1 MGIVS
6 DDALKHFKGLI
17 DQATAKDEP
26 LRKTFENMHQG
37 YLMETLRR
45 FLKAR
50 EGNVAKAN
58 KMLLDCLNWR
68 IQSEIDNILAK
79 PIIPS
84 NMYRAVRDSQLI
96 GLSGYSKEGL
106 PVFAIGVGMST
117 FDKASVHYY
126 VQSHIQIN
134 EYRDRVILP
143 AATHKHGRYIGTCL
157 KVLDMTGL
165 KLSALNHIKLLT
177 IISTIDDLNYPEKTD
192 TYYIVNVPYIFS
204 ACWKVRVKRHL
215 FSMAENVL
223 TIWHMQIMDY
233 SSLPHFSRREGSGS
247 SKHSIPETDDC
258 FSLDHGFHQKLY
270 DFIKKESSM
279 LQTVAPI
286 KQGSFHVNF
295 PEPNPEGSKI
305 AQTIES
311 EFHRLGDQNTLS
323 KPLNGLRIGGD

>member
-1 MGIVS
+1 
-6 DDALKHFKGLI
+6 
-17 DQATAKDEP
+17 
-26 LRKTFENMHQG
+26 
-37 YLMETLRR
+37 
-45 FLKAR
+45 
-50 EGNVAKAN
+50 
-58 KMLLDCLNWR
+58 
-68 IQSEIDNILAK
+68 
-79 PIIPS
+79 
-84 NMYRAVRDSQLI
+84 
-96 GLSGYSKEGL
+96 
-106 PVFAIGVGMST
+106 
-117 FDKASVHYY
+117 
-126 VQSHIQIN
+126 
-134 EYRDRVILP
+134 
-143 AATHKHGRYIGTCL
+143 
-157 KVLDMTGL
+157 
-165 KLSALNHIKLLT
+165 
-177 IISTIDDLNYPEKTD
+177 
-192 TYYIVNVPYIFS
+192 
-204 ACWKVRVKRHL
+204 
-215 FSMAENVL
+215 MAENVL